1 MLAKKTKRFL
11 ASLLTAAMVVG
22 LLPMSVLAAG
32 EDTLNPGSKYYDI
45 NGYETSESDAK
56 VTLTKNAE
64 RTAAD
69 EWEVTLSA
77 KVDEI
82 EIGRQPLGVVFV
94 LAGSGSLACCAEGHE
109 RSAACS
115 EGCGR

>member
-45 NGYETSESDAK
+45 NGAETSESDAK

-69 EWEVTLSA
+69 EW
-77 KVDEI
+77 
-82 EIGRQPLGVVFV
+82 
-94 LAGSGSLACCAEGHE
+94 
-109 RSAACS
+109 
-115 EGCGR
+115 